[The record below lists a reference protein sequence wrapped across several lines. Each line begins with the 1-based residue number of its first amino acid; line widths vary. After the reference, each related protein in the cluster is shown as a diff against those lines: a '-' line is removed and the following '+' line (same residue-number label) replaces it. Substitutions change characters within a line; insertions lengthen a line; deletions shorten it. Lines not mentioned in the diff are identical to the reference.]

1 MCLGPVRAGSDKSR
15 KWLHALNVAP
25 ASQMSAEERK
35 QCDSFATKSPF
46 DSFKRAQGAA
56 EPAPDKRVNMG
67 ESAGAAGAA
76 GSAVRSSC
84 WFCLAAPNVEK
95 HLIVTLK
102 FHSRV
107 IGRVG
112 ENAYLACP
120 KGQLAAG
127 HILIIPVVHR
137 QSTLQLPKEAVEEME
152 KYKKALVKS
161 CLREGR

>member
-1 MCLGPVRAGSDKSR
+1 
-15 KWLHALNVAP
+15 
-25 ASQMSAEERK
+25 MSAEERK

-56 EPAPDKRVNMG
+56 ESAPDKRINTG
-67 ESAGAAGAA
+67 ESAGAA

-102 FHSRV
+102 FHAEM
-107 IGRVG
+107 IDRVG

>member
-15 KWLHALNVAP
+15 KWLHALNVVP

-56 EPAPDKRVNMG
+56 DSAPDKRVNAS
-67 ESAGAAGAA
+67 ESVGAAE
-76 GSAVRSSC
+76 SAVRSSC

-95 HLIVTLK
+95 HLIVTWV
-102 FHSRV
+102 FDARTMR
-107 IGRVG
+107 RVG

-120 KGQLAAG
+120 KGQLTAG

-161 CLREGR
+161 CLPKRR

>member
-1 MCLGPVRAGSDKSR
+1 M
-15 KWLHALNVAP
+15 
-25 ASQMSAEERK
+25 
-35 QCDSFATKSPF
+35 
-46 DSFKRAQGAA
+46 
-56 EPAPDKRVNMG
+56 
-67 ESAGAAGAA
+67 
-76 GSAVRSSC
+76 
-84 WFCLAAPNVEK
+84 
-95 HLIVTLK
+95 
-102 FHSRV
+102 